1 MNRFNLGDLVFAAID
16 LHNDPLEETGE
27 GGVPGVAANELLA
40 AAGTRGVVVN
50 VGHAEADPK
59 QDIYLVR
66 FETGPDGNLAEPI
79 GCLAEEIGYGAMQ
92 AA

>member
-1 MNRFNLGDLVFAAID
+1 MPQYTLGDLVYAAID
-16 LHNDPLEETGE
+16 LHNDSLEETGE
-27 GGVPGVAANELLA
+27 GGVPGIAANELLVA
-40 AAGTRGVVVN
+40 NGTRGVVVN
-50 VGHAEADPK
+50 IGHAEADPA

-79 GCLAEEIGYGAMQ
+79 GCLADELRYGE

>member
-1 MNRFNLGDLVFAAID
+1 MNQYNLGDLVFAAID
-16 LHNDPLEETGE
+16 LRNDPLEDTGE
-27 GGVPGVAANELLA
+27 GGIPGVAADELLA

-50 VGHAEADPK
+50 VGHVEADPT

-79 GCLAEEIGYGAMQ
+79 GCLAEEIHYGVQ
-92 AA
+92 T